1 MSIEHLLEYPEL
13 CPATF
18 LVDHNGWIIAIC
30 YLNVHIWD
38 HQNSVSSIYTEKKSC
53 FFPHYIYTTSVIIIY
68 LLEILKMVISR
79 FKYYI
84 SNYYQHNFCSWQ
96 IKNKASENILS
107 LLFFEIILECTTVSV
122 WLTTFGLNHFLSEP
136 NFFCGFLNAS
146 EFNLI
151 SYFSWILE
159 D

>member
-1 MSIEHLLEYPEL
+1 MMI
-13 CPATF
+13 F
-18 LVDHNGWIIAIC
+18 
-30 YLNVHIWD
+30 
-38 HQNSVSSIYTEKKSC
+38 K
-53 FFPHYIYTTSVIIIY
+53 
-68 LLEILKMVISR
+68 LKI
-79 FKYYI
+79 YI
-84 SNYYQHNFCSWQ
+84 SNNYQNNFCSWK
-96 IKNKASENILS
+96 IKKGSENIL
-107 LLFFEIILECTTVSV
+107 LILFFFEIILECTTVSV